1 MQTLKHYIKIYFL
14 IEAQY
19 IKARLQYRA
28 DFIISSIGMV
38 VTSITTIF
46 VFWVLF
52 SSITDLAGW
61 TFDELLFIYAFYL
74 LAIVPQQILF
84 DNIWDLRWQV
94 MEGSFIKYYFR
105 PLNMLFY
112 YVSEKFDVKGLSQL
126 ALGIAALIY
135 ASHRL
140 QLVWDLPKL
149 LLLITAWLGSS
160 LVVISMLLIASSL
173 AFWMQNSFPVLNL
186 AWKVREYG
194 QYPMSIFD
202 GLFRFVFT
210 YLMPIGFVAFYPA
223 QLFLRPDQ
231 VPLLAY
237 ASPVIGVAFFALAY
251 LVWSKGVN
259 HYSGTG
265 S

>member
-1 MQTLKHYIKIYFL
+1 MQTLKHYVKIYFL
-14 IEAQY
+14 IETQY

-38 VTSITTIF
+38 ITSITTIF

-52 SSITDLAGW
+52 SSITNLAGW
-61 TFDELLFIYAFYL
+61 TFDEMLFIYAFYL
-74 LAIVPQQILF
+74 LAVVPQQILF
-84 DNIWDLRWQV
+84 DHVWQLRWHV
-94 MEGSFIKYYFR
+94 TEGTFIKYYFR

-112 YVSEKFDVKGLSQL
+112 YVSEMFDVKGLSQL
-126 ALGIAALIY
+126 VLGIAALIY

-140 QLVWDLPKL
+140 QLAWDLPKL
-149 LLLITAWLGSS
+149 LLLITAWLGSA
-160 LVVISMLLIASSL
+160 LVVISTLLIASSL

-186 AWKVREYG
+186 VWKVREYG

-210 YLMPIGFVAFYPA
+210 YLIPIGFVAFYPA
-223 QLFLRPDQ
+223 QIFLRPEQ
-231 VPLLAY
+231 VPILAY
-237 ASPVIGVAFFALAY
+237 ASPLIGAAFFALAY